1 MTDLFFIYVN
11 KLHEQEGFADILLA
25 SAAFKYFIKL
35 LGCAAYEKEVF
46 SAGGG
51 GFKIAAV
58 GSRHRFCIQ
67 IAVRQTRRDLLI

>member
-46 SAGGG
+46 SAGG
-51 GFKIAAV
+51 I
-58 GSRHRFCIQ
+58 
-67 IAVRQTRRDLLI
+67 